1 MSTMNIRNTV
11 MKAIA
16 WPAVTWMLAALY
28 CSSMKNPNLPACS
41 LNVESAEGY
50 LQEGDIMLGILL
62 DIFTMRNTE
71 RETFKEQ
78 PKKDFVTLFISSL
91 QYYRHFLAAIFAIE
105 EINQDQN
112 ILPNVT
118 LGFHIHDS
126 WANER
131 KAISSTF
138 SMLTGSSDYVPNYK
152 CTQNRI
158 PSAFIGHLLSSVS
171 NVMYQ
176 ITSIYGFPQVSYGA
190 VDPAFSDRIRFPL
203 FYRTV
208 PSETAQYQV
217 IIQLIKAFNWNWVGM
232 ISSDDETHQKASEG
246 MKTEIINNGICVAF
260 LVQIGDT
267 DGRSFYF
274 ALQNIKQSNTS
285 VVIVYSKLINFLML
299 SMILPSTHFSTNVVW
314 LILSPLASATERQYR
329 EFNGSLAILFRQGNI
344 PGLKDFLY
352 KADSSRFPKDP
363 FTAAVWLEVFGCHSE
378 QAFPKSPFRSYR
390 ICNANDTLKQYEN
403 YGYDTSNFRLTYFMY
418 IAVYAVAHA
427 LHAMYTDKTS
437 GGTILHFDTTINP
450 LKPTQLNNFLKKI
463 HFDMHFEEDIFFNEK
478 GVVLGHFVI
487 INWNIFHN
495 GTVTTRHV
503 GTFNSSQS
511 PGLAID
517 KEAILWPSD
526 FNGIPVSRCSA
537 SCLPGFRKTFVE
549 GKQVCCYHCVRCSE
563 SEISP
568 LPDMENCIK
577 CHEDQW
583 SNESRDKCI
592 MRTIDFLSYKD
603 SLGVALTTTALVLS
617 FCSAA
622 VFCIFLKYRKSPIV
636 KANNQELSYILL
648 LSLMLSFLCSLLF
661 IGRPTKATCLL
672 RQTSFGI
679 NFAICIS
686 SILGKTITVI
696 IAFTATRPGSR
707 LRNYVGT
714 RVPKYILL
722 LCTLPEVFICALW
735 LIISPPFPDYDTH
748 SATGKI
754 ILQCNEGSPSA
765 FYIMVG
771 YIALLAFVS
780 FFVAYLAR
788 KLPDIFNEAQYITF
802 SMLLFCSVWISFILA
817 YVSTTGKYLAA
828 VEIFAILVSSAGLL
842 GLIFIPKCYI
852 ILIKQPVITRHN

>member
-1 MSTMNIRNTV
+1 
-11 MKAIA
+11 
-16 WPAVTWMLAALY
+16 
-28 CSSMKNPNLPACS
+28 
-41 LNVESAEGY
+41 
-50 LQEGDIMLGILL
+50 
-62 DIFTMRNTE
+62 
-71 RETFKEQ
+71 
-78 PKKDFVTLFISSL
+78 
-91 QYYRHFLAAIFAIE
+91 
-105 EINQDQN
+105 
-112 ILPNVT
+112 
-118 LGFHIHDS
+118 
-126 WANER
+126 
-131 KAISSTF
+131 
-138 SMLTGSSDYVPNYK
+138 
-152 CTQNRI
+152 
-158 PSAFIGHLLSSVS
+158 
-171 NVMYQ
+171 
-176 ITSIYGFPQVSYGA
+176 
-190 VDPAFSDRIRFPL
+190 
-203 FYRTV
+203 
-208 PSETAQYQV
+208 
-217 IIQLIKAFNWNWVGM
+217 
-232 ISSDDETHQKASEG
+232 
-246 MKTEIINNGICVAF
+246 
-260 LVQIGDT
+260 
-267 DGRSFYF
+267 
-274 ALQNIKQSNTS
+274 
-285 VVIVYSKLINFLML
+285 
-299 SMILPSTHFSTNVVW
+299 
-314 LILSPLASATERQYR
+314 
-329 EFNGSLAILFRQGNI
+329 
-344 PGLKDFLY
+344 
-352 KADSSRFPKDP
+352 
-363 FTAAVWLEVFGCHSE
+363 
-378 QAFPKSPFRSYR
+378 
-390 ICNANDTLKQYEN
+390 
-403 YGYDTSNFRLTYFMY
+403 
-418 IAVYAVAHA
+418 
-427 LHAMYTDKTS
+427 
-437 GGTILHFDTTINP
+437 
-450 LKPTQLNNFLKKI
+450 
-463 HFDMHFEEDIFFNEK
+463 
-478 GVVLGHFVI
+478 
-487 INWNIFHN
+487 
-495 GTVTTRHV
+495 
-503 GTFNSSQS
+503 
-511 PGLAID
+511 
-517 KEAILWPSD
+517 
-526 FNGIPVSRCSA
+526 
-537 SCLPGFRKTFVE
+537 
-549 GKQVCCYHCVRCSE
+549 
-563 SEISP
+563 
-568 LPDMENCIK
+568 MENCIK

-842 GLIFIPKCYI
+842 GLIFIPKCYF
-852 ILIKQPVITRHN
+852 ILIKQTVNIRHNVI

>member
-1 MSTMNIRNTV
+1 MR
-11 MKAIA
+11 
-16 WPAVTWMLAALY
+16 
-28 CSSMKNPNLPACS
+28 NPNPPACS
-41 LNVESAEGY
+41 LIGQSVEGY
-50 LQEGDIMLGILL
+50 LQEGDIMLGILT
-62 DIFTMRNTE
+62 DIFALINTE
-71 RETFKEQ
+71 RQTFTAHPEKELAVL
-78 PKKDFVTLFISSL
+78 PVTSL

-176 ITSIYGFPQVSYGA
+176 ITSIYGFAQVSYGA

-232 ISSDDETHQKASEG
+232 ISSDDETHQKASEE
-246 MKTEIINNGICVAF
+246 MKDEIIKNGICVAF
-260 LVQIGDT
+260 LVQIGER
-267 DGRSFYF
+267 DGTSLRF
-274 ALQNIKQSNTS
+274 ALQAIRQANAS
-285 VVIVYSKLINFLML
+285 VVIVYSRTVIFLFCLIYLYNL
-299 SMILPSTHFSTNVVW
+299 STNVVW
-314 LILSPLASATERQYR
+314 LMLSPLASASGELYNN
-329 EFNGSLAILFRQGNI
+329 EFNGSLVIFFRQGNI

-352 KADSSRFPKDP
+352 KADPSRFPKDP
-363 FTAAVWLEVFGCHSE
+363 FTAAVWLEVFDCHSV
-378 QAFPKSPFRSYR
+378 QAFPKSPSRSYR
-390 ICNANDTLKQYEN
+390 ICNANDTLKRHVK
-403 YGYDTSNFRLTYFMY
+403 YGYDVNCFRLTYSMY

-427 LHAMYTDKTS
+427 LHMDKAS
-437 GGTILHFDTTINP
+437 GGTIMYSDKTTNG
-450 LKPTQLNNFLKKI
+450 LMPTQ
-463 HFDMHFEEDIFFNEK
+463 
-478 GVVLGHFVI
+478 
-487 INWNIFHN
+487 
-495 GTVTTRHV
+495 
-503 GTFNSSQS
+503 
-511 PGLAID
+511 
-517 KEAILWPSD
+517 
-526 FNGIPVSRCSA
+526 IPISRCCA
-537 SCLPGFRKTFVE
+537 SCLPGYRKTFVK
-549 GKQVCCYHCVRCSE
+549 GKQVCCYECVQCSE
-563 SEISP
+563 GEIST
-568 LPDMENCIK
+568 LPDMENCK
-577 CHEDQW
+577 RCPEDQW

-603 SLGVALTTTALVLS
+603 LFGMALTTAALVLS
-617 FCSAA
+617 CFTSA
-622 VFCIFLKYRKSPIV
+622 VFCIFLTYKKSPIV

-679 NFAICIS
+679 IFAICIS

-842 GLIFIPKCYI
+842 GLIFIPKCYF
-852 ILIKQPVITRHN
+852 ILIKLPVNTRHN

>member
-1 MSTMNIRNTV
+1 
-11 MKAIA
+11 
-16 WPAVTWMLAALY
+16 
-28 CSSMKNPNLPACS
+28 
-41 LNVESAEGY
+41 
-50 LQEGDIMLGILL
+50 
-62 DIFTMRNTE
+62 
-71 RETFKEQ
+71 
-78 PKKDFVTLFISSL
+78 
-91 QYYRHFLAAIFAIE
+91 
-105 EINQDQN
+105 
-112 ILPNVT
+112 
-118 LGFHIHDS
+118 
-126 WANER
+126 
-131 KAISSTF
+131 
-138 SMLTGSSDYVPNYK
+138 MLTGSSDYVPNYK

-232 ISSDDETHQKASEG
+232 ISSDDETHQKASEE
-246 MKTEIINNGICVAF
+246 MKDEIIKNGICVAF
-260 LVQIGDT
+260 LVQISEI
-267 DGRSFYF
+267 DGTSFYF
-274 ALQNIKQSNTS
+274 ALQAIRQANAS
-285 VVIVYSKLINFLML
+285 VVIVNSRVVVFLLFLIHLNDL
-299 SMILPSTHFSTNVVW
+299 SIKVVW
-314 LILSPLASATERQYR
+314 LMLSPLASALEGLYNN
-329 EFNGSLAILFRQGNI
+329 EFNGSLAILFHQGNI
-344 PGLKDFLY
+344 QGLRDFLY
-352 KADSSRFPKDP
+352 KADPSRFPKDP
-363 FTAAVWLEVFGCHSE
+363 FTAAVWFQVFGCRSE
-378 QAFPKSPFRSYR
+378 QAFPKTLFKSYR
-390 ICNANDTLKQYEN
+390 ICNANDTLRQYEH
-403 YGYDTSNFRLTYFMY
+403 YGYDVNYFRLTYSMY

-427 LHAMYTDKTS
+427 LHMDKAS
-437 GGTILHFDTTINP
+437 GGTIMYSDKTTNG
-450 LKPTQLNNFLKKI
+450 LKPTQLNNHLKKI
-463 HFDMHFEEDIFFNEK
+463 HFRTDSGDEIFFNEK
-478 GVVLGHFVI
+478 GEVLGHFDI

-503 GTFNSSQS
+503 GTFISSQS

-517 KEAILWPSD
+517 KEAILWASH
-526 FNGIPVSRCSA
+526 FNGIPISRCSA
-537 SCLPGFRKTFVE
+537 SCLPGHRKTFVE
-549 GKQVCCYHCVRCSE
+549 GKQVCCYECVQCSE
-563 SEISP
+563 GEISP
-568 LPDMENCIK
+568 LPDMENCMK
-577 CHEDQW
+577 CPEDQW
-583 SNESRDKCI
+583 SNASRDKCT
-592 MRTIDFLSYKD
+592 MKAIDFLSYKD
-603 SLGVALTTTALVLS
+603 LLGVALTTTALVLS

-622 VFCIFLKYRKSPIV
+622 VFCIFLKYKKSPIV

-661 IGRPTKATCLL
+661 IGRPTKVICLL
-672 RQTSFGI
+672 RQAVFGI
-679 NFAICIS
+679 IFTICIS

-696 IAFTATRPGSR
+696 IAFTATRPGSL

-842 GLIFIPKCYI
+842 GLIFVPKCYI
-852 ILIKQPVITRHN
+852 ISFKTPVSTRAHLI

>member
-1 MSTMNIRNTV
+1 MNILNV
-11 MKAIA
+11 SMKATVGL
-16 WPAVTWMLAALY
+16 AVTWMLVAIT
-28 CSSMKNPNLPACS
+28 CSAMINPNLPACS
-41 LNVESAEGY
+41 LNGGYEESY
-50 LQEGDIMLGILL
+50 LQEGDIMLGILV
-62 DIFTMRNTE
+62 DIFGLLKNAQ
-71 RETFKEQ
+71 ETFEER
-78 PKKDFVTLFISSL
+78 PKNTFLSFSSSSF

-126 WANER
+126 RANER
-131 KAISSTF
+131 KAISSELWGIDASF
-138 SMLTGSSDYVPNYK
+138 G
-152 CTQNRI
+152 
-158 PSAFIGHLLSSVS
+158 
-171 NVMYQ
+171 
-176 ITSIYGFPQVSYGA
+176 
-190 VDPAFSDRIRFPL
+190 DRIRFPL

-217 IIQLIKAFNWNWVGM
+217 IIQLFKTFKWNWVGM
-232 ISSDDETHQKASEG
+232 ISSDDESHQKASEE
-246 MKTEIINNGICVAF
+246 MQNEIKKNGICVAF
-260 LVQIGDT
+260 LLRIGGKDV
-267 DGRSFYF
+267 RNYHR
-274 ALQNIKQSNTS
+274 ALEKIRQSNASAILFYSSLDIVMEFLFDVTLKNSS
-285 VVIVYSKLINFLML
+285 V
-299 SMILPSTHFSTNVVW
+299 HAVW
-314 LILSPLASATERQYR
+314 IMLSPLSSGSGRLYIDAI
-329 EFNGSLAILFRQGNI
+329 NGSLVLLFHHENI

-352 KADSSRFPKDP
+352 KANPLGFPKDP
-363 FTAAVWLEVFGCHSE
+363 FTAAVWLRLFDCYFE
-378 QAFPKSPFRSYR
+378 QASPKPSSNFYH
-390 ICNANDTLKQYEN
+390 ICNANYTLKEYEN
-403 YGYDTSNFRLTYFMY
+403 FGYDVNNFRVTYSMY
-418 IAVYAVAHA
+418 IAVYAVAHS
-427 LHAMYTDKTS
+427 LHAMYTGKANGTNTFYSDKVTD
-437 GGTILHFDTTINP
+437 GLT
-450 LKPTQLNNFLKKI
+450 PTELNQHLKKI
-463 HFDMHFEEDIFFNEK
+463 HFRTNPGNEIFFNEK
-478 GVVLGHFVI
+478 GEVLGNFDIMNYNV
-487 INWNIFHN
+487 FQDVT
-495 GTVTTRHV
+495 GTATHV
-503 GTFNSSQS
+503 GAFISSQS
-511 PGLAID
+511 PGLTID
-517 KEAILWPSD
+517 KKAILWAPH
-526 FNGIPVSRCSA
+526 FNGTGSQRIPTSNCSA
-537 SCLPGFRKTFVE
+537 SCQPGYRKAFAE
-549 GKQVCCYHCVRCSE
+549 GKQICCYECVQCSE
-563 SEISP
+563 GEISP
-568 LPDMENCIK
+568 SPDMENCIR
-577 CHEDQW
+577 CPEDQW
-583 SNESRDKCI
+583 SNERRDKCI
-592 MRTIDFLSYKD
+592 IRLVEFLSYKEP
-603 SLGVALTTTALVLS
+603 LGVALTTTALVLS

-622 VFCIFLKYRKSPIV
+622 VFCLFLKYKKSPIV

-661 IGRPTKATCLL
+661 IRRPTKVTCLL
-672 RQTSFGI
+672 RQAVFGI
-679 NFAICIS
+679 IFAICIS

-735 LIISPPFPDYDTH
+735 LIIPPPFPDYDTH

-852 ILIKQPVITRHN
+852 IFFKTPVSTRAHLI

>member
-1 MSTMNIRNTV
+1 MNILNV
-11 MKAIA
+11 SMKATVGL
-16 WPAVTWMLAALY
+16 AVTWMLVAIT
-28 CSSMKNPNLPACS
+28 CSAMINPNLPACS
-41 LNVESAEGY
+41 LNGGYEESY
-50 LQEGDIMLGILL
+50 LQEGDIMLGILV
-62 DIFTMRNTE
+62 DIFGFLKNAQ
-71 RETFKEQ
+71 ETFEER
-78 PKKDFVTLFISSL
+78 PKNTFLSFSSSSF

-126 WANER
+126 RANER
-131 KAISSTF
+131 KAISMNIRPDIHSSFYDVLRLSRKFEKTAGTGLQEAE
-138 SMLTGSSDYVPNYK
+138 LTY
-152 CTQNRI
+152 RI
-158 PSAFIGHLLSSVS
+158 GLFFNKV
-171 NVMYQ
+171 
-176 ITSIYGFPQVSYGA
+176 VSYGA
-190 VDPAFSDRIRFPL
+190 IDASFGDRIRFPL

-232 ISSDDETHQKASEG
+232 ISSDDETHQKASEE
-246 MKTEIINNGICVAF
+246 MQNEIKKNGICVAF
-260 LVQIGDT
+260 LLRIGGKDV
-267 DGRSFYF
+267 RNYHR
-274 ALQNIKQSNTS
+274 ALEKIRQSNASAILFYSSLDIVMEFLFDVTLKNSS
-285 VVIVYSKLINFLML
+285 V
-299 SMILPSTHFSTNVVW
+299 HVVW
-314 LILSPLASATERQYR
+314 IMLSPLSSGSGRLYIDAI
-329 EFNGSLAILFRQGNI
+329 NGSLVLLFHHENI

-352 KADSSRFPKDP
+352 KANPLGFPKDP
-363 FTAAVWLEVFGCHSE
+363 FTAAVWLRLFDCYFE
-378 QAFPKSPFRSYR
+378 QASPKPSSNFYH
-390 ICNANDTLKQYEN
+390 ICNANYTLKEYEN
-403 YGYDTSNFRLTYFMY
+403 FGYDVNNFRVTYSMY
-418 IAVYAVAHA
+418 IAVYAVAHS
-427 LHAMYTDKTS
+427 LHAMYTGKANGTNTFYSDKVTD
-437 GGTILHFDTTINP
+437 GLT
-450 LKPTQLNNFLKKI
+450 PTELNQHLKKI
-463 HFDMHFEEDIFFNEK
+463 RFRTNTGNEIFFNEK
-478 GVVLGHFVI
+478 GEVLGNFDIMNYNV
-487 INWNIFHN
+487 FQDVT
-495 GTVTTRHV
+495 GTATHV
-503 GTFNSSQS
+503 GTFISSQS

-517 KEAILWPSD
+517 KEAILWAPH
-526 FNGIPVSRCSA
+526 FNGTGSQRIPTSNCSA
-537 SCLPGFRKTFVE
+537 SCQPGYRKAFAE
-549 GKQVCCYHCVRCSE
+549 GKQICCYECVQCSE
-563 SEISP
+563 GEISP
-568 LPDMENCIK
+568 SPDMENCIR
-577 CHEDQW
+577 CPEDQW

-592 MRTIDFLSYKD
+592 IRLVEFLSYKEP
-603 SLGVALTTTALVLS
+603 LGVALTTTALVLS

-622 VFCIFLKYRKSPIV
+622 VFCLFLKHKKSPIV

-661 IGRPTKATCLL
+661 IGRPTKVTCLL
-672 RQTSFGI
+672 RQAVFGI
-679 NFAICIS
+679 IFAICIS

-852 ILIKQPVITRHN
+852 IFFKTPVSTRAHLI

>member
-1 MSTMNIRNTV
+1 MHS
-11 MKAIA
+11 
-16 WPAVTWMLAALY
+16 Y
-28 CSSMKNPNLPACS
+28 SSS
-41 LNVESAEGY
+41 
-50 LQEGDIMLGILL
+50 
-62 DIFTMRNTE
+62 IF
-71 RETFKEQ
+71 
-78 PKKDFVTLFISSL
+78 

-152 CTQNRI
+152 CIQNRI

-176 ITSIYGFPQVSYGA
+176 ITSIYGFPQVNYGA

-232 ISSDDETHQKASEG
+232 ISSDDETHQKASEE
-246 MKTEIINNGICVAF
+246 MKKEIINNGICVAF
-260 LVQIGDT
+260 LVQISEI
-267 DGRSFYF
+267 DGTSFYF
-274 ALQNIKQSNTS
+274 ALQAIRQANAS
-285 VVIVYSKLINFLML
+285 VVIVYSRVVVFLSFL
-299 SMILPSTHFSTNVVW
+299 LYLNDLSTNVVW
-314 LILSPLASATERQYR
+314 LMLSPLASASEGLYTH
-329 EFNGSLAILFRQGNI
+329 EFNGSLVIFFRQGNI
-344 PGLKDFLY
+344 PGLRDFLY
-352 KADSSRFPKDP
+352 KADPSRFPKDR
-363 FTAAVWLEVFGCHSE
+363 FTAAVWLEVFDCRSE
-378 QAFPKSPFRSYR
+378 QAFPKSSFKSYH
-390 ICNANDTLKQYEN
+390 ICNDNDTLRQYEKH
-403 YGYDTSNFRLTYFMY
+403 GYDVNYFRLTYFMY
-418 IAVYAVAHA
+418 IAVYAMAHA
-427 LHAMYTDKTS
+427 LHAVYMDKAS
-437 GGTILHFDTTINP
+437 GGTILHPDKTTNG
-450 LKPTQLNNFLKKI
+450 LKPTQLNQHLKKI
-463 HFDMHFEEDIFFNEK
+463 HFRTDSGDEIFFNEK
-478 GVVLGHFVI
+478 GEVLGHFDI

-503 GTFNSSQS
+503 GTFISSQS
-511 PGLAID
+511 PGLAIE
-517 KEAILWPSD
+517 KEAILWASH
-526 FNGIPVSRCSA
+526 FNGISRNSA
-537 SCLPGFRKTFVE
+537 SCLPGHRKTFVE
-549 GKQVCCYHCVRCSE
+549 GKQVCCYECVQCSE
-563 SEISP
+563 GEISP
-568 LPDMENCIK
+568 LPDMENCLR
-577 CHEDQW
+577 CPEDQW

-592 MRTIDFLSYKD
+592 MRAIDFLSYKD
-603 SLGVALTTTALVLS
+603 IFGVALTTTALVLS
-617 FCSAA
+617 FCTSA
-622 VFCIFLKYRKSPIV
+622 VFCLFLKHKKSPIV

-661 IGRPTKATCLL
+661 IGRPKKVTCLL
-672 RQTSFGI
+672 RHTSFGI
-679 NFAICIS
+679 IFAICIS

-696 IAFTATRPGSR
+696 IAFNATRPGSR

-735 LIISPPFPDYDTH
+735 LIISPPFPDYDIH

-817 YVSTTGKYLAA
+817 YVSTTGKYLGA

-842 GLIFIPKCYI
+842 GLIFIPKCYFI
-852 ILIKQPVITRHN
+852 IFKPSVSPRGHLL